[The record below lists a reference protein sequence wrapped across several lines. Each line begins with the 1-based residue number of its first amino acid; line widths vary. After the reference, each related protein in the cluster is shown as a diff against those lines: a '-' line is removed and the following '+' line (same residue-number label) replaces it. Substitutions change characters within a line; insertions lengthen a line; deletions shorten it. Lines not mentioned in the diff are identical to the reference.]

1 MIFKQVRWYKILL
14 ASTSRFQ
21 VSEYFIVDYVK
32 GSSRMYVEQGLILK
46 QMQAKK
52 GYLFKLRKTH
62 LLLEEN
68 LTHFNFLFLK
78 VITLSQVIEIE
89 V

>member
-1 MIFKQVRWYKILL
+1 
-14 ASTSRFQ
+14 
-21 VSEYFIVDYVK
+21 
-32 GSSRMYVEQGLILK
+32 MYVEQGLILK

-52 GYLFKLRKTH
+52 GFLFKLRKTH